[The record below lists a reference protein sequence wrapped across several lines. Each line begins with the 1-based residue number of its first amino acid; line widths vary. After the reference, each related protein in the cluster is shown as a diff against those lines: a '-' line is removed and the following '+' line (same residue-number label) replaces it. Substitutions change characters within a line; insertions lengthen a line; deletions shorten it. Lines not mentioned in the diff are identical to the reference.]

1 MILATSKST
10 FNQGQNVIGIYCGKH
25 FDGTI
30 NDNTRATV
38 DGCNIIFAITLGASI
53 EVYGQTRETIEI
65 WTNDSNTL
73 YLD

>member
-10 FNQGQNVIGIYCGKH
+10 FNQGQDVIGIYCGKH
-25 FDGTI
+25 FTGKLNEFCRPTPDYE
-30 NDNTRATV
+30 NM
-38 DGCNIIFAITLGASI
+38 IFAITLDYPI
-53 EVYGQTRETIEI
+53 EVYGEKREAIEI